1 MARRM
6 SSHVPLPMGVSMV
19 GVLSISELP
28 SPMPPLPV
36 PLPPPGAFIIIPS
49 ARVMS
54 SSARVGG
61 VVRVRFHV
69 LMSRMAVGVPVCGVA
84 GSCVAATWL
93 LA

>member
-1 MARRM
+1 
-6 SSHVPLPMGVSMV
+6 MV

-28 SPMPPLPV
+28 SPIP
-36 PLPPPGAFIIIPS
+36 PPPGAFMSMPS

-54 SSARVGG
+54 SLARVGE
-61 VVRVRFHV
+61 VVRMRFHV